1 MPPQPHRP
9 RALTWQVFRGS
20 DVVSRGLL
28 TRHQLRSSA
37 WVRLRHDV
45 YADARLEYDHGLSCR
60 AAALRLPSSA
70 VLAGPSAAYLLGV
83 EHAAKFADDVH
94 VIVPT
99 KARIGAQQRLRVHS
113 TELDPFDITASSE
126 LARTSAERTAWD
138 VANWCDTPT
147 AVAVIDTLL
156 GQSLVTPQALR
167 SVLDRYTD
175 RPGNRRAQATFRL
188 ADGRAQSPPE
198 SVLRVRLV
206 LDGLPPPVPQ
216 YPIRVGLGLVL
227 HPDLAW
233 PEFKVAVEYDGHWHG
248 DPDQLHRD
256 RRRLNQLVSGGW
268 LVLHVTSQRLHRDF
282 PAVLREVRAALVSR
296 GWHP

>member
-1 MPPQPHRP
+1 MPPQPDRP
-9 RALTWQVFRGS
+9 RALAWQVFRGS

-45 YADARLEYDHGLSCR
+45 YADARLERDHELACR

-70 VLAGPSAAYLLGV
+70 VLAGPSTAYLLGV
-83 EHAAKFADDVH
+83 EHAAQFADDVH

-99 KARIGAQQRLRVHS
+99 KARIGTQQALRIRT
-113 TELDPFDITASSE
+113 TELDPVDITVSGG

-138 VANWCDTPT
+138 VANWCDTTT
-147 AVAVIDTLL
+147 AAAIIDTLL
-156 GQSLVTPQALR
+156 GWALVTPETLLA
-167 SVLDRYTD
+167 VLDRYAD
-175 RPGNRRAQATFRL
+175 RPGNPRAQAAFRL

-206 LDGLPPPVPQ
+206 LAGLPPPVPQ
-216 YPIRVGLGLVL
+216 YPIRLGSRLVL

-233 PEFKVAVEYDGHWHG
+233 PEFKVAVEYDGYWHG

-256 RRRLNQLVSGGW
+256 RRRLNQLVADGW
-268 LVLHVTSQRLHRDF
+268 LVLHVTSRRLNRDF
-282 PAVLREVRAALVSR
+282 PAVLREVRAALISR
-296 GWHP
+296 GWRP